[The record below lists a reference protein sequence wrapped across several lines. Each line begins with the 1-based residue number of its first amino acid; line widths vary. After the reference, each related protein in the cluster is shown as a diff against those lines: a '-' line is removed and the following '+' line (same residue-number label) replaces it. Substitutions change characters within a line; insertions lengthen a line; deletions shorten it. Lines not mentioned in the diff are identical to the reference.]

1 MCVEGSL
8 LLDFLLSGVWDM
20 NEVTGEWAVI
30 LEDGETLRMEVM
42 PTGAMFGV
50 PHPLTERKSNSL
62 NSYKLTVGTL

>member
-1 MCVEGSL
+1 
-8 LLDFLLSGVWDM
+8 M